1 MKLFLLLTQRGRPR
15 SPELLTESELEPG
28 SDVYEV
34 SVPWE
39 RPAPINPG
47 GRGKSSYGELA
58 EGDKITWIR
67 VPTSIAPIV
76 KSFAV
81 WFYASK

>member
-15 SPELLTESELEPG
+15 SPELLAESELEPG

-34 SVPWE
+34 SAPWD
-39 RPAPINPG
+39 RPLPINPG

-58 EGDKITWIR
+58 EGDDVTHIR

-81 WFYASK
+81 WLYSSK

>member
-34 SVPWE
+34 SAPWD
-39 RPAPINPG
+39 RPLPINPG

-58 EGDKITWIR
+58 GDKITWIR
-67 VPTSIAPIV
+67 VPESIAPAV

-81 WFYASK
+81 WLYSSK